1 MGRKANPAVIGA
13 FVVGAV
19 ALAVAGILIFGSG
32 NLFKHT
38 SKYVCFFPGP
48 VDGLSVGAPVK
59 VNGVEIGTVVDIR
72 LRLPEQERL
81 HVIVQGVHIPVTI
94 EIDND
99 KVAALGGEQHQNLR
113 MLIEH
118 GLRAQLNAQ
127 SLVTGLLFV
136 QLDFRP
142 EIPATFV
149 LPPDSK
155 VAEIPTIPTTMEQV
169 QTAAENIFRKL
180 QDVHVDA
187 LVKSVTDAVD
197 TIKTV
202 AATPE
207 LKEAIQALPATV
219 TNVNQTMTSFR
230 ELSVR
235 LDTKSGPLLDSLK
248 GTSDKAAPLLDSLKG
263 TSEKGGAA
271 MEQARQTLQSVAQF
285 VEPESPLSTQLTGS
299 LQEVSEAARALRLLA
314 NLLER
319 NPSVLVRGKDVTPQ

>member
-1 MGRKANPAVIGA
+1 MGRKANPATIGA

-19 ALAVAGILIFGSG
+19 VLAVAGVLIFGSG
-32 NLFKHT
+32 KLFKRT
-38 SKYVCFFPGP
+38 SRYVCFFPGA

-59 VNGVEIGTVVDIR
+59 FKGVEIGSVVDIR
-72 LRLPEQERL
+72 LRLPEQGPPL
-81 HVIVQGVHIPVTI
+81 QGVTRIPVTI
-94 EIDND
+94 EVDD
-99 KVAALGGEQHQNLR
+99 ERVAAAGGAARRDIKRLVDR
-113 MLIEH
+113 

-136 QLDFRP
+136 QLAYHP
-142 EIPATFV
+142 ENPPTFE

-155 VAEIPTIPTTMEQV
+155 IAEIPTMPTAMEEV
-169 QTAAENIFRKL
+169 QTAAENVFRKL
-180 QDVHVDA
+180 QEVHVEE
-187 LVKSVTDAVD
+187 LVKSVTQAVD
-197 TIKTV
+197 TIKGV

-219 TNVNQTMTSFR
+219 ANLNHTMTSVR

-235 LDTKSGPLLDSLK
+235 LDAKSGPLLDSL
-248 GTSDKAAPLLDSLKG
+248 TG

-271 MEQARQTLQSVAQF
+271 MDQARETLQSVQQF

-299 LQEVSEAARALRLLA
+299 LQEVAEAARALRLLA

-319 NPSVLVRGKDVTPQ
+319 NPSVLVRGKEVASQ

>member
-19 ALAVAGILIFGSG
+19 VLAVAGVLIFGSG
-32 NLFKHT
+32 KLFKHT

-48 VDGLSVGAPVK
+48 VDGLNVGAPVK
-59 VNGVEIGTVVDIR
+59 INGVEIGSVVDIR

-81 HVIVQGVHIPVTI
+81 HITLKGVHIPVTI

-99 KVAALGGEQHQNLR
+99 KVTALGGEQHRDVR
-113 MLIEH
+113 MLVEN

-142 EIPATFV
+142 DIPATFV
-149 LPPDSK
+149 LPSDSK
-155 VAEIPTIPTTMEQV
+155 TVEIPTIPTAMEQV
-169 QTAAENIFRKL
+169 QSAAENIFRRL
-180 QDVHVDA
+180 QEVHVEA
-187 LVKSVTDAVD
+187 LVKSLTDAVD

-219 TNVNQTMTSFR
+219 ANVNQTMASFR
-230 ELSVR
+230 ELGAR
-235 LDTKSGPLLDSLK
+235 LDSKSGPLLDSLK
-248 GTSDKAAPLLDSLKG
+248 GTAD
-263 TSEKGGAA
+263 KGGAT
-271 MEQARQTLQSVAQF
+271 MEQARQTLQSVQQF
-285 VEPESPLSTQLTGS
+285 VEPESPLSTQLSGS

-319 NPSVLVRGKDVTPQ
+319 NPSVLVRGKEVTPQ